1 MTRSSEGLDRSARSL
16 EDATWVVMGG
26 GALKGL
32 AHIGAWKAISEF
44 RVPVRG
50 IVGTSV
56 GAMVAAALAGGR
68 TVEEMEA
75 LARSVTRRDIIRVNK
90 RAVWINGL
98 RAASVCRGDALER
111 YIRKVLPTD
120 SWSALRIPLLVNVVD
135 LGSGRTVWLGHGGST
150 DISVVDAVYASCALP
165 VLFPPAQL
173 DGRFLMDGGVQD
185 MLPLGKASEMGA
197 TRIIAIDAGAGLEAD
212 AHVVAGGGLVAVQQR
227 VFAIMAGQRRRDML
241 REWSGVPLTLVRP
254 AFEGVGGFDFAEI
267 EYFVEEGYR
276 ATREALSATGDTS
289 SPGQSER

>member
-1 MTRSSEGLDRSARSL
+1 MTRAFEGLDQGVSRL

-75 LARSVTRRDIIRVNK
+75 LACGVTRRDIIRVSK

-98 RAASVCRGDALER
+98 RAASVCRGETLKR
-111 YIRKVLPTD
+111 YIRSVLPTD

-135 LGSGRTVWLGHGGST
+135 LGSGRTVWLGHGGRM

-165 VLFPPAQL
+165 VLFPPAKL
-173 DGRFLMDGGVQD
+173 DGRFLMDGGVRD
-185 MLPLGKASEMGA
+185 MLPLHKASEMGA
-197 TRIIAIDAGAGLEAD
+197 TRIIAIDPGAGLEAD
-212 AHVVAGGGLVAVQQR
+212 AHVVARGGLVAVQQR

-254 AFEGVGGFDFAEI
+254 SFEGVGGFDFAEI
-267 EYFVEEGYR
+267 ESFVEEGYR
-276 ATREALSATGDTS
+276 ATREALSATGDS
-289 SPGQSER
+289 SSR